1 MLYGVTVGIIFKVG
15 GMTMKKKM
23 LRCFGLLP
31 AISLI
36 LAGCGNST
44 STVRNN
50 AGTEVFEETSED
62 NGNVSLKV
70 WAAEED
76 AQLMEQVVSSF
87 QSEYPDTKFDIT
99 VEAMSEADCREN
111 LLNNVLE
118 APDFFTFADD
128 QLASICASGI
138 IKPIENADEISS
150 RNSEGAVAAATVNDK
165 LYAYPL
171 TADNGYFM
179 YYNKKYLSE
188 SDMATMDGILA
199 KAQSAG
205 KKVLMDFSSGWYLYS
220 FYGNTGLKLGLNDDG
235 ISNYCTWNATD
246 GDIKG
251 TDVFNAVA
259 KIGESPSFINA
270 TDEEFGKGAKDDT
283 IIAGVSGVWMST
295 ELQKAWGDN
304 FGAIKLPTYTCAG
317 KQIQMSS
324 YAGYKMVGVNSY
336 STNSHWAAKFADW
349 MTNEQNQK
357 LRFEMR
363 GQGPSNT
370 NAANSDEVKGS
381 ETLSALI
388 SQSEYASLQRIG
400 NAYWS
405 AATELGTSM
414 ITGKT
419 DGLEIQKYLDKIVE
433 KITVSNAQ

>member
-1 MLYGVTVGIIFKVG
+1 
-15 GMTMKKKM
+15 
-23 LRCFGLLP
+23 
-31 AISLI
+31 
-36 LAGCGNST
+36 
-44 STVRNN
+44 
-50 AGTEVFEETSED
+50 
-62 NGNVSLKV
+62 
-70 WAAEED
+70 
-76 AQLMEQVVSSF
+76 
-87 QSEYPDTKFDIT
+87 
-99 VEAMSEADCREN
+99 
-111 LLNNVLE
+111 
-118 APDFFTFADD
+118 
-128 QLASICASGI
+128 
-138 IKPIENADEISS
+138 
-150 RNSEGAVAAATVNDK
+150 
-165 LYAYPL
+165 
-171 TADNGYFM
+171 
-179 YYNKKYLSE
+179 
-188 SDMATMDGILA
+188 
-199 KAQSAG
+199 
-205 KKVLMDFSSGWYLYS
+205 
-220 FYGNTGLKLGLNDDG
+220 
-235 ISNYCTWNATD
+235 
-246 GDIKG
+246 
-251 TDVFNAVA
+251 
-259 KIGESPSFINA
+259 
-270 TDEEFGKGAKDDT
+270 
-283 IIAGVSGVWMST
+283 MST